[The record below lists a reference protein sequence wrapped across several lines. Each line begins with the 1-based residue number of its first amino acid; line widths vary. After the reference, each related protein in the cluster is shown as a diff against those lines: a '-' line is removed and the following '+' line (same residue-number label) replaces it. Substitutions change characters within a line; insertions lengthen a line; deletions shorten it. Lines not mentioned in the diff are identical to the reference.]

1 MGSLILSFRNITPL
15 IAPQDYFTQYY
26 ASRWKVS
33 PKTLG
38 NFNNDGD
45 GDGDGSENVTFK
57 MNSRFL
63 KLSLI
68 DYNFAEKVESNQ
80 ISLELIFWGP
90 HSSLERERKIFTL

>member
-1 MGSLILSFRNITPL
+1 
-15 IAPQDYFTQYY
+15 
-26 ASRWKVS
+26 
-33 PKTLG
+33 
-38 NFNNDGD
+38 
-45 GDGDGSENVTFK
+45 

-90 HSSLERERKIFTL
+90 HSSLEREKKFSRCSRTQIPCPSLHINQAFLLIITIIIIFFKYQSVSLTALEVKCA